1 MNLTT
6 QQRYS
11 NTLSEV
17 TSFNEMQNY
26 MPSTELETRN
36 PKLST
41 DLRTLAADIVSRA
54 MKGGATAAECVVREG
69 DEFST
74 LVRLGQ
80 VETLKESG
88 SKSIGVRVFFGQRAA
103 STYSSDFSREGLDR
117 MVKSALDLARITSE
131 DPFGGIPPA
140 DQLGQLSGNLDL
152 YHEDVYSLPGSDR
165 IDYARRA
172 EKAALDFDPRI
183 KNSEGGSFDAATGH
197 KVLANSHG
205 FVGEYKRSYCSV
217 AAIPI
222 AQTDDGAMQRD
233 YWYSVAR
240 TLKKLDPPEQVGKV
254 AAERTLRR
262 LGARKVKTAKVPVVF
277 DPMVSTSILE
287 HIFEG
292 INGDSVYRGA
302 SFLAGKLG
310 QKIAGPNVTVIDDGT
325 MPGGFGTTPFDGEGI
340 PTRRTVVIENGVLKS
355 YLLNTYTAKKLG
367 LQTTANASRGL
378 AGTPGIGPGNYFLQP
393 GPKSPKELIAGIKD
407 GLYVTEFLGSGANLV
422 TGDYSRGASGLW
434 ISGGELTYP
443 VEEITVAGN
452 LKDMFFNISEIASD
466 LEFRGSVAA
475 PTLRIDGLTVGGA

>member
-1 MNLTT
+1 MPPT
-6 QQRYS
+6 QI
-11 NTLSEV
+11 
-17 TSFNEMQNY
+17 
-26 MPSTELETRN
+26 ETGN
-36 PKLST
+36 PKLET
-41 DLRTLAADIVSRA
+41 DLREIALDIVRRA
-54 MKGGATAAECVVREG
+54 MNGGATAAECVAREG

-88 SKSIGVRVFFGQRAA
+88 SKSIGVRVFFGKRSA

-117 MVKSALDLARITSE
+117 MVSSALTLAKITSE
-131 DPFGGIPPA
+131 DPFSGIPEA
-140 DQLGQLSGNLDL
+140 SQLGQLSGDLDL
-152 YHEDVYSLPGSDR
+152 YHEDVYSLPGPDR

-183 KNSEGGSFDAATGH
+183 KNSDGGSFDAATGH

-205 FVGEYKRSYCSV
+205 FVGEFRRSYCSV
-217 AAIPI
+217 AAVPI
-222 AQTDDGAMQRD
+222 AQGDDGAMQRD
-233 YWYSVAR
+233 YWFSVAR
-240 TLKKLDPPEQVGKV
+240 TLKRLDAPEQVGRI

-262 LGARKVKTAKVPVVF
+262 LGARKAKNAEVPVIF
-277 DPMVSTSILE
+277 DPMVATSILE

-292 INGDSVYRGA
+292 VNGDSVYRGA

-310 QKIAGPNVTVIDDGT
+310 QKIAGENVNVIDDGT
-325 MPGGFGTTPFDGEGI
+325 MTGGFGTSPFDGEGV

-367 LQTTANASRGL
+367 LQTTGNAARGL
-378 AGTPGIGPGNYFLQP
+378 AGTPGISPGNYFLQP
-393 GPKSPKELIAGIKD
+393 GTRSPKELIGGVKE
-407 GLYVTEFLGSGANLV
+407 GLYVTEFLGQGVNLV

-434 ISGGELTYP
+434 ISGGEFAYP

-452 LKDMFFNISEIASD
+452 LKQLFFNISEIAND

-475 PTLRIDGLTVGGA
+475 PTIRIDGLTVGGE

>member
-1 MNLTT
+1 MSQT
-6 QQRYS
+6 Q
-11 NTLSEV
+11 
-17 TSFNEMQNY
+17 
-26 MPSTELETRN
+26 LETN
-36 PKLST
+36 SKLET
-41 DLRTLAADIVSRA
+41 DLKDLAQDIVRRA
-54 MKGGATAAECVVREG
+54 MKGGATAAECVIREG

-88 SKSIGVRVFFGQRAA
+88 SKAIGVRVFNGKRAA

-117 MVKSALDLARITSE
+117 MLNSALELAKITSE
-131 DPFGGIPPA
+131 DPFAGIPQGS
-140 DQLGQLSGNLDL
+140 QLGSLSGDLDL
-152 YHEDVYSLPGSDR
+152 YSADVYSLPGEER
-165 IDYARRA
+165 IAYARRA

-183 KNSEGGSFDAATGH
+183 RNSEGGSFDAATGH
-197 KVLANSHG
+197 KIFANSHG
-205 FVGEYKRSYCSV
+205 FVGEYQRSYCSV
-217 AAIPI
+217 AAVPI
-222 AQTDDGAMQRD
+222 AQAENGAMQRD

-240 TLKKLDPPEQVGKV
+240 SLSRLESPEHVGKV

-262 LGARKVKTAKVPVVF
+262 LGARKVKTAHVPVVL
-277 DPMVSTSILE
+277 DPLVATSILD
-287 HIFEG
+287 HVFEG
-292 INGDSVYRGA
+292 VNGDSVYRGA

-310 QKIAGPNVTVIDDGT
+310 EKVAADRVNLIDDGT
-325 MPGGFGTTPFDGEGI
+325 IVGGFGTSPFDGEGI

-393 GPKSPKELIAGIKD
+393 GTKTPKEIIGEIKE
-407 GLYVTEFLGSGANLV
+407 GLYVTEFLGHGANLV

-452 LKDMFFNISEIASD
+452 LKEMFFNISEIGND
-466 LEFRGSVAA
+466 LEFRGAVAC
-475 PTLRIDGLTVGGA
+475 PTIRIDGLTVGGE

>member
-1 MNLTT
+1 MHSVQVET
-6 QQRYS
+6 QNS
-11 NTLSEV
+11 K
-17 TSFNEMQNY
+17 
-26 MPSTELETRN
+26 LET
-36 PKLST
+36 
-41 DLRTLAADIVSRA
+41 DLKGIAQDIVARA
-54 MKGGATAAECVVREG
+54 MAGGATAAECVVREG

-88 SKSIGVRVFFGQRAA
+88 SKSIGVRVFFGKRAA

-117 MVKSALDLARITSE
+117 MVKSALELAKITSE
-131 DPFGGIPPA
+131 DPFGGIPEA
-140 DQLGQLSGNLDL
+140 SQLGSLSGDLQL
-152 YHEDVYSLPGSDR
+152 YHEDVYSLPGPER
-165 IDYARRA
+165 IEYARRA

-205 FVGEYKRSYCSV
+205 FVGEYRRSYCSV
-217 AAIPI
+217 AAVPI
-222 AQTDDGAMQRD
+222 AQNESGAMQRD
-233 YWYSVAR
+233 YWFSVSR
-240 TLKKLDPPEQVGKV
+240 TLKKLDSPEQVGKT

-262 LGARKVKTAKVPVVF
+262 LGARKVKTARVPVVF
-277 DPMVSTSILE
+277 DPMVSSSILE

-292 INGDSVYRGA
+292 VNGDSVYRGA

-310 QKIAGPNVTVIDDGT
+310 QKIAGDIVNVIDDGT
-325 MPGGFGTTPFDGEGI
+325 VPGGFGTSPFDGEGI
-340 PTRRTVVIENGVLKS
+340 PTRRTVVLENGVLRS

-367 LQTTANASRGL
+367 LQTTANAARGL

-393 GPKSPKELIAGIKD
+393 GTKTPRELIGAIKE
-407 GLYVTEFLGSGANLV
+407 GLYVTEFLGQGVNLV

-434 ISGGELTYP
+434 ISGGEFAYP

-452 LKDMFFNISEIASD
+452 LKDLFFNISEIAND
-466 LEFRGSVAA
+466 LEFRGAVAA
-475 PTLRIDGLTVGGA
+475 PTVRIDGLTVGGE

>member
-1 MNLTT
+1 MTST
-6 QQRYS
+6 Q
-11 NTLSEV
+11 
-17 TSFNEMQNY
+17 
-26 MPSTELETRN
+26 LETRN
-36 PKLST
+36 PKLET
-41 DLRTLAADIVSRA
+41 GLKELATDIVRRA
-54 MKGGATAAECVVREG
+54 MTAGASAAECVVREG

-88 SKSIGVRVFFGQRAA
+88 SKSVGVRVFYGQRAA
-103 STYSSDFSREGLDR
+103 STYSTDFSREGLDR
-117 MVKSALDLARITSE
+117 MLKSALELAKITSE

-140 DQLGQLSGNLDL
+140 DQLGQIQGDLDL
-152 YHEDVYSLPGSDR
+152 YHEDVYSLPGADR

-172 EKAALDFDPRI
+172 EKAALDFDSRI
-183 KNSEGGSFDAATGH
+183 RNSEGGSFDAATGH

-205 FVGEYKRSYCSV
+205 FVGEFSRSYCST
-217 AAIPI
+217 AAVPI
-222 AQTDDGAMQRD
+222 AQSDDGAMQRD
-233 YWYSVAR
+233 YWFSVSR
-240 TLKKLDPPEQVGKV
+240 TLKKLDSPENVGRI

-262 LGARKVKTAKVPVVF
+262 LGARKVKTAKVPVIF

-302 SFLAGKLG
+302 SFLAGRLG
-310 QKIAGPNVTVIDDGT
+310 QKIAGDNVTVVDDGT
-325 MPGGFGTTPFDGEGI
+325 MRGGFGTSPFDGEGI
-340 PTRRTVVIENGVLKS
+340 PTRRTVVIDNGVLKS

-367 LQTTANASRGL
+367 LQTTGNASRGL

-393 GPKSPKELIAGIKD
+393 GPKSPQELIAEIKE
-407 GLYVTEFLGSGANLV
+407 GLYITEFLGQGVNLV

-434 ISGGELTYP
+434 ISKGELTYP

-452 LKDMFFNISEIASD
+452 LKDLFFNIAEIASD
-466 LEFRGSVAA
+466 LEFRGAVAA
-475 PTLRIDGLTVGGA
+475 PTIRIEGLTVGGE